1 MAMDH
6 EKAFNEM
13 IEREISQVHMVLSR
27 VEKYGEKIAMRHRAH
42 GPWES
47 VTWNQLGEMIRAS
60 AMALLDF
67 GIKRGDMVAI
77 YSQNRMEWTISDLGS
92 LAVGAVDATIYA
104 TNSAEEAEYI
114 INDAEAKVV
123 FCDGQ
128 EQYDRIMSIVG
139 RSQYIRRIVVFDPL
153 TVLQGDISYHF
164 ADFLEIGRK
173 SGREQQLQA
182 RIDAITPDD
191 IVTLIYTSGTTGVP
205 KGAMHTHRSLFAM
218 NYGTVY
224 VYGDLLHENMVSLC
238 FLPLSHIFERA
249 WTYGILYCGMENNYC
264 HDTKQIVE
272 FFGEVR
278 PHIMCTVPRVWEK
291 VYGTIY
297 DKLESAS
304 EGKKKLFNW
313 STGVA
318 KEAWE
323 LKKLGRS
330 KGPLL
335 AMKYAIA
342 DKLVLSKLRAIVG
355 GRTVSYNVGG
365 AAFSPELNEFFNSV
379 GIMLGQGYA
388 LTEFFP
394 VAISCFPVYKKG
406 TCGPVFPQVQVR
418 LSEEGEIQCRGPV
431 CMQGY
436 YRKEEATKEVLTED
450 GWFSTGDVGI
460 IDEDGY
466 IKITDRIKDLIITAG
481 GKNIAPQ
488 QIELLVGEDI
498 YIEHVAA
505 IGDGRKYIS
514 ALIVPAFEVLE
525 EYCRNNGITFSSPEE
540 LIAKPEIIAFYRE
553 RIDKATAGLGRVEQ
567 IKKFTLLP
575 KPFSQE
581 DGEITPTMKV
591 RRKVVNQKYNDV
603 IEAMYTG
610 E

>member
-1 MAMDH
+1 MTADH
-6 EKAFNEM
+6 EKAFSEM
-13 IEREISQVHMVLSR
+13 IERERNQVHMVLSR
-27 VEKYGEKIAMRHRAH
+27 VEKYGDKTALRHRAN

-47 VTWNQLGEMIRAS
+47 VSWNQMGEMIRAS
-60 AMALLDF
+60 AMALMEF
-67 GIKRGDMVAI
+67 GINRGDMVAI
-77 YSQNRMEWTISDLGS
+77 FSQNRMEWTISDLGA

-114 INDAEAKVV
+114 VNDAEAKVV
-123 FCDGQ
+123 FCGDQ
-128 EQYDRIMSIVG
+128 EQYDRILSIVG
-139 RSQYIRRIVVFDPL
+139 NSKYIEKIVVFDQSAKL
-153 TVLQGDISYHF
+153 TGDISCYF
-164 ADFLEIGRK
+164 SDFLDLGRK
-173 SGREQQLQA
+173 SGRGQELEE
-182 RIDAITPDD
+182 RMELISPDD
-191 IVTLIYTSGTTGVP
+191 VVTLIYTSGTTGVP

-218 NYGTVY
+218 NYGTGVLFE
-224 VYGDLLHENMVSLC
+224 DLIDDSMVSLC

-249 WTYGILYCGMENNYC
+249 WTYGILYYGLENHYC

-297 DKLESAS
+297 DKLEGAS
-304 EGKKKLFNW
+304 TVKKKLFNW
-313 STGVA
+313 SVNMG
-318 KEAWE
+318 KEKFE
-323 LKKLGRS
+323 LMKQGREP
-330 KGPLL
+330 GLFPG
-335 AMKYAIA
+335 MKYKIA
-342 DKLVLSKLRAIVG
+342 DKLVLSKLRDIVG

-406 TCGPVFPQVQVR
+406 ACGPIFPLVEVK
-418 LSEEGEIQCRGPV
+418 LSDEGEIICRGPV

-436 YRKEEATKEVLTED
+436 YKKPEATSEVLSSD
-450 GWFSTGDVGI
+450 GWFKTGDVGV

-488 QIELLVGEDI
+488 QIELLIGEDI
-498 YIEHVAA
+498 YIEYVAV
-505 IGDGRKYIS
+505 IGDGRKFIS
-514 ALIVPAFEVLE
+514 ALIVPAFDVLQ
-525 EYCRNNGITFSSPEE
+525 EYCENNKIEYSSNED
-540 LIAKPEIIAFYRE
+540 LIKKPEIISFYRD
-553 RIDKATAGLGRVEQ
+553 RIDKSTESLGRVEQ
-567 IKKFTLLP
+567 VKKFTLIA

-581 DGEITPTMKV
+581 DGEITPTMKI
-591 RRKVVNQKYNDV
+591 RRKVVNEKYGSL
-603 IEAMYTG
+603 IEAMYEG